1 MACIRRIT
9 ILLNCNQIDNLF
21 CVTSNILALKFSSS
35 VQVSGN
41 VLVCDS
47 IDQVGI
53 DSMERAG
60 LTVHYKPDIK
70 PAELVSSVKDY
81 DVLVVRS
88 RTKVT
93 KEVVDAAVQAKII
106 ARVGVGLD
114 NVDVQAA
121 EMKKIR
127 VINAPEAASIAVSEL
142 VIGLMIS
149 LARSIPKADA
159 ETKRGSWIKKE
170 LMGTQLSGK
179 YLGIVGVGNIGRN
192 IGRMAKAL
200 RMNLIGYD
208 PYPIKREF
216 ISETGMIVTDLNT
229 LLESADFVT
238 CHVPA
243 TPETKH
249 MFNSEHLAK
258 MKSTAYLINTSRGDV
273 IDENALFEVLKSGKL
288 AGAALDVFEVE
299 PPTNKGLI
307 NLANVVC
314 TPHIGA
320 QTKEA
325 QELASRVIAEKVIQ
339 ILRGVI

>member
-1 MACIRRIT
+1 M
-9 ILLNCNQIDNLF
+9 
-21 CVTSNILALKFSSS
+21 
-35 VQVSGN
+35 QVGGR

-47 IDQVGI
+47 IEQIGI
-53 DSMERAG
+53 DSMKRAG
-60 LTVHYKPDIK
+60 LTVHYRPEIG
-70 PAELVSSVKDY
+70 PAELISSVKGY

-93 KEVVDAAVQAKII
+93 GEVVDAAPKVKII

-114 NVDVQAA
+114 NIDVKAA
-121 EMKKIR
+121 EAKKIK
-127 VINAPEAASIAVSEL
+127 VINAAEAASTAVAEL
-142 VIGLMIS
+142 VIGVMIC
-149 LARSIPKADA
+149 LARSIPRANT
-159 ETKRGSWIKKE
+159 ETKRGNWIKND

-192 IGRMAKAL
+192 VGRMARAL
-200 RMNLIGYD
+200 RMNLVGYD
-208 PYPIKREF
+208 PYPINREF

-229 LLESADFVT
+229 LLESVDFVT

-249 MFNSEHLAK
+249 MLNSDRLSK
-258 MKSTAYLINTSRGDV
+258 MKQTSCLINTSRGDI
-273 IDENALFEVLKSGKL
+273 IDENALYESLKTGRL

-299 PPTNKGLI
+299 PPINKQLLNLTNI
-307 NLANVVC
+307 VC

-325 QELASRVIAEKVIQ
+325 QVIGDSNFTRRNMTYKRA
-339 ILRGVI
+339 ILRECDICETI